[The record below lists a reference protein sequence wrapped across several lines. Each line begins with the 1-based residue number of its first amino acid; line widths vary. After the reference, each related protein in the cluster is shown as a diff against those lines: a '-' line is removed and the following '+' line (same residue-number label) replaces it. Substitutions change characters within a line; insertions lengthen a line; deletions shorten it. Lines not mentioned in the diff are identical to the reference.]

1 MAEDRISRLSKR
13 FETHAVGRQPTAQR
27 SRERKSFY
35 LDAELVDRLDRTWR
49 DVGHELYPNTLSKST
64 FLETLLEY
72 GLEHLAELKAAL
84 AEHSQ
89 TAETTPIS

>member
-13 FETHAVGRQPTAQR
+13 FETHAVGRQPTSTR

-35 LDAELVDRLDRTWR
+35 LDGQLVGRLDKTYR
-49 DVGHELYPNTLSKST
+49 DVSHELYPNALSKSV

-72 GLEHLAELKAAL
+72 GLGHLPEL
-84 AEHSQ
+84 
-89 TAETTPIS
+89 TATLKDASSTDDTTDNS